1 MLFVLPDITEQPY
14 ISIFS
19 PKYHTSR
26 PPKSKNRLEFG
37 AKLQAV
43 EFF

>member
-14 ISIFS
+14 ISIFF

-26 PPKSKNRLEFG
+26 PPKSKNRTEFG
-37 AKLQAV
+37 AKLQAG